1 MGFLS
6 AILRGILYIYIC
18 LYILMY
24 LAFMFII
31 GMAHTSLSVTSIFII
46 AMPFVLLVMIQKS
59 ILYVAKNRNE
69 EKKQMSGVLIVALIP
84 LVVCTAQLSMN
95 TYTSKFNQDRWLQAE
110 DKRVHMVDDLLQK
123 YKLTGKSNEEIT
135 QLLGMPTETR
145 NGENGVITSY
155 YLGTERGFIRIDS
168 EHLVLQFDR
177 DGKVV
182 EYKVHSD

>member
-6 AILRGILYIYIC
+6 AILRGILYVYIC

-31 GMAHTSLSVTSIFII
+31 GMAHMSLSVTSIFII
-46 AMPFVLLVMIQKS
+46 VMPFVLLVMIQKS

-84 LVVCTAQLSMN
+84 LVVCTVQLSMN
-95 TYTSKFNQDRWLQAE
+95 TYTSKFNQDRWLHAE

-135 QLLGMPTETR
+135 QLLGTPTETR

-155 YLGTERGFIRIDS
+155 YLGTERGFIPIDS
-168 EHLVLQFDR
+168 EQLVLQFDR
-177 DGKVV
+177 DGKVL
-182 EYKVHSD
+182 EYKVHTD

>member
-1 MGFLS
+1 
-6 AILRGILYIYIC
+6 
-18 LYILMY
+18 MY

-46 AMPFVLLVMIQKS
+46 VMPFVLLVMIQKS

-95 TYTSKFNQDRWLQAE
+95 TYTSKFNQDRWLHAE
-110 DKRVHMVDDLLQK
+110 DKRVHDLLQK

-135 QLLGMPTETR
+135 QLLGTPTETR

-155 YLGTERGFIRIDS
+155 YLGTERGFIPIDS

-182 EYKVHSD
+182 EYKVHND